1 MNRRRGLVI
10 GVAGTV
16 AVFAVLLFL
25 VGGRDVLAALGTADP
40 EAVGLVLA
48 AGLCWLLAWS
58 LVLRSVLGTLGAPIT
73 VTKSLLV
80 YAAAVF
86 ANNVTPFG
94 QAGGEPVAA
103 LLISQV
109 AEERYETGLAGIAAV
124 DVINVISSIAL
135 VLVSVSYYATTT
147 TVGDTL
153 QNAVLS
159 ALGVVGAV
167 ALALGLAWR
176 FRWSLVEMAS
186 RLVAATAG
194 RLVSG
199 DGLDLDVHDRAKR
212 FFGHVEQIATSPD
225 RLAAILLLSLAG
237 WVLQGVALSV
247 AFAAVGQS
255 VQFAVVLFAVP
266 LGNLAGAAPLPGG
279 LGGIEA
285 AFVGILVPV
294 TGIGAATVT
303 AAVLIYRGV
312 IYWLPVVLGGGAAGA
327 FGVGV
332 FE

>member
-1 MNRRRGLVI
+1 MDQRRGLIV
-10 GVAGTV
+10 GALGTV

-25 VGGRDVLAALGTADP
+25 VGGRDVLAALRTANP
-40 EAVGLVLA
+40 GAVGLVLV
-48 AGLCWLLAWS
+48 AGFCWLLAWS
-58 LVLRSVLGTLGAPIT
+58 LMLRSVLGTLGAPIT

-124 DVINVISSIAL
+124 DVLNVISSVAL
-135 VLVSVSYYATTT
+135 ILVSLSYYATTT

-159 ALGVVGAV
+159 AFAVVAAV
-167 ALALGLAWR
+167 ALALVLAWR
-176 FRWSLVEMAS
+176 FRWWLVDAAS
-186 RLVAATAG
+186 RFVAATAG
-194 RLVSG
+194 RLTSS
-199 DGLDLDVHDRAKR
+199 DGLEFDLHDRARR
-212 FFGHVEQIATSPD
+212 FFNHVEQIATTRNS
-225 RLAAILLLSLAG
+225 LAAILLLSLSG
-237 WVLQGVALSV
+237 WLLQGAALFV
-247 AFAAVGQS
+247 AFAALGQGIP
-255 VQFAVVLFAVP
+255 VAVVLFAIP

-294 TGIGAATVT
+294 TGIDAATVT
-303 AAVLIYRGV
+303 AAVLIYRSV
-312 IYWLPVVLGGGAAGA
+312 IYWLPVALGGSATAA
-327 FGVGV
+327 FSVGV
-332 FE
+332 FD

>member
-1 MNRRRGLVI
+1 MNRRRGLAI
-10 GVAGTV
+10 GAAGTV

-25 VGGRDVLAALGTADP
+25 VGGRDVLAALATADP
-40 EAVGLVLA
+40 EAVGVVLVV
-48 AGLCWLLAWS
+48 GFCWLLAWS

-73 VTKSLLV
+73 VTKSLFV

-124 DVINVISSIAL
+124 DVINVISSVAL

-159 ALGVVGAV
+159 ALGVVGV
-167 ALALGLAWR
+167 VTLVLGLAWR
-176 FRWSLVEMAS
+176 FRWSLVDAAS

-194 RLVSG
+194 RLASTG
-199 DGLDLDVHDRAKR
+199 RFEPDIHDRARR
-212 FFGHVEQIATSPD
+212 FFSHVEQIATTRY
-225 RLAAILLLSLAG
+225 RLAAIVLLSLAG
-237 WVLQGVALSV
+237 WVLQGVALLV
-247 AFAAVGQS
+247 AFEAVGQS
-255 VQFAVVLFAVP
+255 VQIAVVLFIVP

-285 AFVGILVPV
+285 AFVAILVPV
-294 TGIGAATVT
+294 TGISGATVT

-312 IYWLPVVLGGGAAGA
+312 IYWLPVVLGGSAAAA
-327 FGVGV
+327 FGAGLLD
-332 FE
+332 

>member
-10 GVAGTV
+10 GAAGTI

-40 EAVGLVLA
+40 EAVGLVLVV
-48 AGLCWLLAWS
+48 GVCWLVAWS

-124 DVINVISSIAL
+124 DVINVISSVAL

-176 FRWSLVEMAS
+176 FRWSLIEVAS

-194 RLVSG
+194 RLVST
-199 DGLDLDVHDRAKR
+199 DGFDLDVHDRAER
-212 FFGHVEQIATSPD
+212 FFGHVEQITTSPD
-225 RLAAILLLSLAG
+225 RLAAILLLSLSG

-247 AFAAVGQS
+247 AFTAVGQS
-255 VQFAVVLFAVP
+255 VQLAVVLFAVP

-312 IYWLPVVLGGGAAGA
+312 IYWLPVVLGGSVAGA
-327 FGVGV
+327 FSVGV

>member
-1 MNRRRGLVI
+1 MNRRRGLAI
-10 GVAGTV
+10 GAVGTI

-40 EAVGLVLA
+40 QA
-48 AGLCWLLAWS
+48 AGLVVVAGFCWLLAWS

-94 QAGGEPVAA
+94 QAGGEPIAA

-124 DVINVISSIAL
+124 DVINVISSIAM

-167 ALALGLAWR
+167 SLALGLAWR
-176 FRWSLVEMAS
+176 FRWGLVSAAS
-186 RLVAATAG
+186 SLVAATVG
-194 RLVSG
+194 RFTSF
-199 DGLDLDVHDRAKR
+199 DAFDLDIHDRAGR
-212 FFGHVEQIATSPD
+212 FFGHVEQIATTQH
-225 RLAAILLLSLAG
+225 RLAAILVLSLSG
-237 WVLQGVALSV
+237 WLLQGAALFV
-247 AFAAVGQS
+247 AFAAVGQT
-255 VQFAVVLFAVP
+255 VQIAVVLFAVP

-285 AFVGILVPV
+285 AFVAILVPA
-294 TGIGAATVT
+294 TGVGAATVT

-312 IYWLPVVLGGGAAGA
+312 IYWLPVVLGGSAAAA
-327 FGVGV
+327 FSAGV
-332 FE
+332 FD